1 MPPECWKTAT
11 LGDYAKVIMGQ
22 SPESQYYTT
31 DCNNMPFLQGNRTFG
46 SKYPSFDTYTTKVT
60 KLAPKGS
67 VIISVRAPVGDTN
80 VAPSELCLGRGV
92 AALQSEDPDNEFLY
106 YLVKS
111 LVPLMNQNENGSTFG
126 SINRTDLEKLPIDL
140 PDYEERYK
148 IGQVLSALDSKIEL
162 NQQINANLLQ
172 QSKAIFEQLVV
183 KTNERTELS
192 LTDIANF
199 QNGLAMQKN
208 RPIEDNWLPVLK
220 IKELGQGYC
229 DESSERCRSD
239 LDESVLIHDGDV
251 VFSWSGSLMSK
262 IWCGGDAGLNQHLF
276 KVTSSDYPLWFYYCW
291 LQYHIPNFI
300 DIAANKAT
308 TMGHICRN
316 HLEDAIVWKPN
327 EEVMKK
333 VDQTLS
339 PLFDQYIALSIE
351 SKKLSCLRD
360 YLLPKLISGEIDV
373 SNLPLPN

>member
-162 NQQINANLLQ
+162 NQQINANLSNQARVAFSSLMETADL
-172 QSKAIFEQLVV
+172 SKAVLSEVADITMGQSPPGESLSEYCAGTLFYQGRAEFGEIFPTPRLYTSEPKRMASKGSVLMSVRAPV
-183 KTNERTELS
+183 G
-192 LTDIANF
+192 DIN
-199 QNGLAMQKN
+199 LA
-208 RPIEDNWLPVLK
+208 
-220 IKELGQGYC
+220 
-229 DESSERCRSD
+229 
-239 LDESVLIHDGDV
+239 LDECCIGRGLSSIQSNEGLSGYVHYLMDYLKPQLDIFNGDGTVFGSINKESVNNLEILIP
-251 VFSWSGSLMSK
+251 SK
-262 IWCGGDAGLNQHLF
+262 EDREKFDKL
-276 KVTSSDYPLWFYYCW
+276 
-291 LQYHIPNFI
+291 
-300 DIAANKAT
+300 AT
-308 TMGHICRN
+308 AI
-316 HLEDAIVWKPN
+316 DAI
-327 EEVMKK
+327 
-333 VDQTLS
+333 
-339 PLFDQYIALSIE
+339 IE
-351 SKKLSCLRD
+351 LNHREILKLQEFRD

-373 SNLPLPN
+373 SNLPLPD

>member
-162 NQQINANLLQ
+162 NQQINAKLGGT
-172 QSKAIFEQLVV
+172 VV
-183 KTNERTELS
+183 
-192 LTDIANF
+192 
-199 QNGLAMQKN
+199 
-208 RPIEDNWLPVLK
+208 
-220 IKELGQGYC
+220 
-229 DESSERCRSD
+229 
-239 LDESVLIHDGDV
+239 
-251 VFSWSGSLMSK
+251 
-262 IWCGGDAGLNQHLF
+262 
-276 KVTSSDYPLWFYYCW
+276 
-291 LQYHIPNFI
+291 
-300 DIAANKAT
+300 
-308 TMGHICRN
+308 
-316 HLEDAIVWKPN
+316 
-327 EEVMKK
+327 
-333 VDQTLS
+333 
-339 PLFDQYIALSIE
+339 
-351 SKKLSCLRD
+351 
-360 YLLPKLISGEIDV
+360 V
-373 SNLPLPN
+373 S